1 MSHPAAYLAY
11 TAPINPDGATPVLSK
26 DQVWQG
32 LQRKVRQAQVFV
44 PNAIKSTQVLSEEKD
59 EHGREVVKREVIFIE
74 NDRKARESCVFFPQ
88 MKVEA
93 HKFIQSDGTKVL
105 NTISDG
111 AGGQLYMT
119 YQFEWFMAEDT
130 PVEKQQENIK
140 KWEAMSK
147 TAVESSIDKIR
158 ELVVGGK
165 L

>member
-1 MSHPAAYLAY
+1 
-11 TAPINPDGATPVLSK
+11 
-26 DQVWQG
+26 
-32 LQRKVRQAQVFV
+32 
-44 PNAIKSTQVLSEEKD
+44 
-59 EHGREVVKREVIFIE
+59 
-74 NDRKARESCVFFPQ
+74 
-88 MKVEA
+88 
-93 HKFIQSDGTKVL
+93 
-105 NTISDG
+105 
-111 AGGQLYMT
+111 MT